1 MAERMNGAG
10 GALPVKLDGEL
21 AAAWI
26 AAGTVKVAFV
36 FHVAN
41 GLVHEIELIADA
53 DADVL
58 TTLDI
63 HRL

>member
-1 MAERMNGAG
+1 MPGGPPAE
-10 GALPVKLDGEL
+10 LDGEL

-36 FHVAN
+36 FHVAY
-41 GLVHEIELIADA
+41 GLIHEIELIADPE
-53 DADVL
+53 VL

-63 HRL
+63 RRL